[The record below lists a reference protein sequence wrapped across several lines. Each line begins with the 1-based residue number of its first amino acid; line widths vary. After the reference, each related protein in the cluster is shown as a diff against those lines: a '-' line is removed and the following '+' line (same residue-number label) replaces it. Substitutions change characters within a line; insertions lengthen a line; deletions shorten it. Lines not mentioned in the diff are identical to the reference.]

1 VLKFGSFIVDQL
13 TQFRQP
19 IIVYI
24 PPHCEIRGGAWV
36 VIDSKIN
43 PTYMDMFA
51 AEDSRGGVLEPAGI
65 AEIKF
70 RKPDLIKTMHRA
82 DQQLQW
88 MSKHEASGVVRQDD
102 ITNRETELLPS
113 YQPIGELFCDL
124 HDRPERML
132 AKGVLRSIV
141 PWADCRKVF
150 YHRLTRR
157 VLEEDMV
164 RQAQLAVPGLTH
176 DDALGQLHASLPKGT
191 PLEDDALVYNLL
203 SQED

>member
-1 VLKFGSFIVDQL
+1 
-13 TQFRQP
+13 
-19 IIVYI
+19 
-24 PPHCEIRGGAWV
+24 
-36 VIDSKIN
+36 
-43 PTYMDMFA
+43 MDMFA

-70 RKPDLIKTMHRA
+70 RKPDMVKTMMRN

-88 MSKHEASGVVRQDD
+88 MSKHEGTGVVRQEDLSH
-102 ITNRETELLPS
+102 REQELLPS
-113 YQPIGELFCDL
+113 YQPVGELFCDL

-141 PWADCRKVF
+141 PWAECRQVF
-150 YHRLTRR
+150 YRRFTRR

-176 DDALGQLHASLPKGT
+176 DDALSQLHASLPKGT